1 MPEQRDLFN
10 LAAADAVAART
21 SAQAELA
28 KSLANEILKGPA
40 KFDPKR
46 LKALSPQGII
56 VLLAAIRQHK
66 VREPDPQ
73 RGTSANAA
81 DERMKPSS
89 WQHLRKPEP
98 NRWLRSLVAGVTSG
112 LFVIAIG
119 LAIAAFS

>member
-1 MPEQRDLFN
+1 MPEQRNLFE

-28 KSLANEILKGPA
+28 KNLANEILKGPA

-46 LKALSPQGII
+46 LKALSPQGIL

-66 VREPDPQ
+66 VREAEPP
-73 RGTSANAA
+73 RETSAGKI
-81 DERMKPSS
+81 DERMKSSS

-98 NRWLRSLVAGVTSG
+98 NYRLRSLAAGVGSG
-112 LFVIAIG
+112 LLIIAIG
-119 LAIAAFS
+119 LAVAAFS

>member
-1 MPEQRDLFN
+1 MPEQRDLFD

-28 KSLANEILKGPA
+28 KNLANEILKGPA

-46 LKALSPQGII
+46 LKTLSPQGIL

-66 VREPDPQ
+66 VGEAEPLRE
-73 RGTSANAA
+73 TSADSF
-81 DERMKPSS
+81 DERMKSSS

-98 NRWLRSLVAGVTSG
+98 NRLLRGLAAGVTSG
-112 LFVIAIG
+112 LVIVAIG
-119 LAIAAFS
+119 LVTAAFL

>member
-1 MPEQRDLFN
+1 MPEQRDLFD

-21 SAQAELA
+21 FAQAELA

-46 LKALSPQGII
+46 LKALSPQGIL
-56 VLLAAIRQHK
+56 VLLAAIRQHE
-66 VREPDPQ
+66 VREEKPP
-73 RGTSANAA
+73 RETSAGKI
-81 DERMKPSS
+81 DERMKSSS

-98 NRWLRSLVAGVTSG
+98 NRRLRSLAAGVTSG

-119 LAIAAFS
+119 LAVAAFS

>member
-1 MPEQRDLFN
+1 MPERRAFFD

-28 KSLANEILKGPA
+28 KNLANEILKGPA

-46 LKALSPQGII
+46 LKAVGPEGIL

-66 VREPDPQ
+66 AREVEPP
-73 RGTSANAA
+73 GETSADKV
-81 DERMKPSS
+81 DERMKSSS

-98 NRWLRSLVAGVTSG
+98 NRWLCSLAAGVTSG
-112 LFVIAIG
+112 LFVVAIG
-119 LAIAAFS
+119 LAIATFS